1 VTAFFEMKTDPANMT
16 TNSYI
21 TSECFY
27 GIRSVYID
35 EEDLTN
41 ALELNYKQFAI
52 EVIENI
58 KLDNPD
64 ITVNITL
71 PQLAEGTTL
80 TNDIDLDDTIDQ
92 HIVKAMASIVAT
104 GGTGYTDSDFK
115 DLYALI
121 DFFGLTEEQLNKTKD
136 YISQYF
142 TDNNILQGENINVNT
157 IIEDAFTLD
166 ASGEHDLSYIT
177 NICQKVM
184 IKDEI
189 ATEEGLSDIKTRH
202 YIASIYMPNKD
213 INVTRSYYTIYGG
226 SDTFTNNYKLIEEN
240 NGEKTIHAEKE
251 MVGDSEIVDG
261 FLVGTAELKQFTS
274 IITENPNLFSSGISL
289 FEAVKLTPKGSQYF
303 QKIETKDSSGNT
315 VTAYTWNP
323 TDTSLLYLTFEASS
337 SFIFTEFSFNA
348 TAK

>member
-1 VTAFFEMKTDPANMT
+1 
-16 TNSYI
+16 
-21 TSECFY
+21 
-27 GIRSVYID
+27 
-35 EEDLTN
+35 
-41 ALELNYKQFAI
+41 
-52 EVIENI
+52 
-58 KLDNPD
+58 
-64 ITVNITL
+64 
-71 PQLAEGTTL
+71 
-80 TNDIDLDDTIDQ
+80 
-92 HIVKAMASIVAT
+92 
-104 GGTGYTDSDFK
+104 
-115 DLYALI
+115 
-121 DFFGLTEEQLNKTKD
+121 
-136 YISQYF
+136 
-142 TDNNILQGENINVNT
+142 
-157 IIEDAFTLD
+157 
-166 ASGEHDLSYIT
+166 
-177 NICQKVM
+177 M